1 MLANGDLPVD
11 RHLLDLEQDKARLQ
25 EMALTSLDFNLQAE
39 RNLLIKA
46 SDVILSVA
54 DASIVVLLFMQTLR
68 TGYLE

>member
-1 MLANGDLPVD
+1 MLASGDLPVD

-46 SDVILSVA
+46 SE
-54 DASIVVLLFMQTLR
+54 VVLSDLLMPPLLYF
-68 TGYLE
+68 YLCKL

>member
-1 MLANGDLPVD
+1 MLANGHLPVD

-46 SDVILSVA
+46 SEVILS
-54 DASIVVLLFMQTLR
+54 DLLMPPLLYFHLCK
-68 TGYLE
+68 L

>member
-46 SDVILSVA
+46 SDVILS
-54 DASIVVLLFMQTLR
+54 DLLMPPLLYF
-68 TGYLE
+68 YLCKL